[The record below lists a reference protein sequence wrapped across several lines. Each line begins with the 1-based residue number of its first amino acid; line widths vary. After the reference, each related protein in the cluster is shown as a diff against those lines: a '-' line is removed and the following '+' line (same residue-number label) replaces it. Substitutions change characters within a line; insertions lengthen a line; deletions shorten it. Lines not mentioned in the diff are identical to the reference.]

1 MCWQCAVSWG
11 TWGRRLTTGRRRTGR
26 VRRGRNRRCP
36 TLPPRPGR
44 PVSPGR
50 IRTSTEE
57 GFRCRLADYW
67 LSWSRK
73 RSLAIRR
80 RTSFRAVRSSLQLIG
95 WRNLIIRRRPKRKN
109 IKKRG
114 EIKRNEGS
122 KAVVTV
128 GLSLKNGDGDKRF
141 NRWTSATWTDGRKKN
156 RSMRNNNNTKKRVAR
171 ASPFPHCAR
180 ALLGLATTFTTQ
192 NSVNYS
198 IRWLISCVSRPFHQ
212 TRLETTFGPHVR
224 GFSQSN

>member
-1 MCWQCAVSWG
+1 MPNVATTSRSPSL
-11 TWGRRLTTGRRRTGR
+11 TWAYSDVNGGGIPL
-26 VRRGRNRRCP
+26 
-36 TLPPRPGR
+36 
-44 PVSPGR
+44 SPGR
-50 IRTSTEE
+50 LLTELE
-57 GFRCRLADYW
+57 PEEKPRDSSSYVFP
-67 LSWSRK
+67 
-73 RSLAIRR
+73 
-80 RTSFRAVRSSLQLIG
+80 RSSLKSPINWMKKLDNSTTAEAKKHKEKG
-95 WRNLIIRRRPKRKN
+95 RNKKKWRIKGCCYGGTLFEEWRPR
-109 IKKRG
+109 
-114 EIKRNEGS
+114 
-122 KAVVTV
+122 V
-128 GLSLKNGDGDKRF
+128 DGDKRF